1 MTQKIQKPWK
11 LQELH
16 AHTAPVRCATL
27 GGRSGQVMATGGDD
41 KKINVW
47 RVGRPNALMSLGGN
61 ASSVDCVCFDSA
73 EETLL
78 AGFQG
83 GGMKVYNLEAQK
95 SRVIEGHRTRV
106 LCCDFH
112 PYGDFIASGSQDTN
126 LKIWDLRRK
135 SCIQTYKGHKDA
147 VTVVR
152 FSPHGRWIMSGG
164 ADHQLRLWD
173 LTAGKP
179 LWDFNVHQGTINCID
194 FHPHEFLAASSGT
207 DQLVK
212 FLDLEHFEP
221 LGSSDFESS
230 PVTALRFTPG
240 GHHLV
245 TASQEFIKVVTVEPY
260 EVVTCIPSEW
270 SAPISDIRLSTQQE
284 GRAYCL
290 STHDTFVDT
299 TYSKNSDSTRTSSTN
314 QTIHHQ
320 LSSARI
326 LKTPPDVK
334 STSENSSSDPYR
346 DNEFQYDAFYA
357 DDPPPPRILHK
368 QNDVVGNFKSLPQRT
383 SSASGSY
390 NHESTKTTK
399 LQSSATEEFRKD
411 PEQPRADFHA
421 PRTEQHAPRTEQHAP
436 RTEQHAP
443 RTEQHAPRTEQQS
456 SRSEHQSSRWESS
469 KSDQRSRGGEVSRRQ
484 EETRPIRTI
493 SPRSVT
499 SEGPDKRP
507 NSSCRSRTPPASSGS
522 RYCHE
527 DQSNNARSR
536 RGASRPEGG
545 AASRSR
551 TPPLSYRGR
560 DAVSKPVTS
569 EADVAKTLLERHKNI
584 MSTLT
589 KRLSNVRAARSYWTS
604 GSCKGLLLHIE
615 KVNDLA
621 VTCDCIKGIIRSRD
635 DPFTLEECSLLLPI
649 LREVVKS
656 DQQEFIIVGLQATQ
670 RMIRHFGDI
679 IRRTREYARIHQ
691 SAPVDISREERLE
704 RCNRCYETV
713 FEIGDIL
720 DEKLRNRSSKT
731 CVFSSARDEIRRFC
745 DDCE

>member
-135 SCIQTYKGHKDA
+135 SCIQTYKG
-147 VTVVR
+147 
-152 FSPHGRWIMSGG
+152 
-164 ADHQLRLWD
+164 
-173 LTAGKP
+173 
-179 LWDFNVHQGTINCID
+179 
-194 FHPHEFLAASSGT
+194 
-207 DQLVK
+207 
-212 FLDLEHFEP
+212 
-221 LGSSDFESS
+221 
-230 PVTALRFTPG
+230 
-240 GHHLV
+240 
-245 TASQEFIKVVTVEPY
+245 
-260 EVVTCIPSEW
+260 
-270 SAPISDIRLSTQQE
+270 
-284 GRAYCL
+284 
-290 STHDTFVDT
+290 
-299 TYSKNSDSTRTSSTN
+299 
-314 QTIHHQ
+314 
-320 LSSARI
+320 
-326 LKTPPDVK
+326 
-334 STSENSSSDPYR
+334 
-346 DNEFQYDAFYA
+346 
-357 DDPPPPRILHK
+357 
-368 QNDVVGNFKSLPQRT
+368 
-383 SSASGSY
+383 
-390 NHESTKTTK
+390 
-399 LQSSATEEFRKD
+399 
-411 PEQPRADFHA
+411 
-421 PRTEQHAPRTEQHAP
+421 
-436 RTEQHAP
+436 
-443 RTEQHAPRTEQQS
+443 
-456 SRSEHQSSRWESS
+456 
-469 KSDQRSRGGEVSRRQ
+469 
-484 EETRPIRTI
+484 
-493 SPRSVT
+493 
-499 SEGPDKRP
+499 
-507 NSSCRSRTPPASSGS
+507 
-522 RYCHE
+522 
-527 DQSNNARSR
+527 
-536 RGASRPEGG
+536 
-545 AASRSR
+545 
-551 TPPLSYRGR
+551 
-560 DAVSKPVTS
+560 
-569 EADVAKTLLERHKNI
+569 HKNI